1 MQEEEMQQRKH
12 GRHRMSGGV
21 ACTPASTTHKKRKK
35 AGETFCLERQVPQK
49 AKRVRSVEF

>member
-1 MQEEEMQQRKH
+1 MQQRKH